1 MESAVVLSKGTT
13 ISLDDL
19 PPNIRGDSGTDSLR
33 LHVGAS
39 LADVEKEVI
48 RSTLARE
55 GGNKSRT
62 AEILGIGR
70 KTLHRKIEEY
80 GL

>member
-1 MESAVVLSKGTT
+1 VVLCKGTL
-13 ISLDDL
+13 ISLEDL
-19 PPNIRGDSGTDSLR
+19 PPNIRGDSGSDDYLR
-33 LHVGAS
+33 LPVGTT

-48 RSTLARE
+48 RTTLGRV